1 MTTDHDRIESLVT
14 RYYAAANSKDID
26 GVMACYAVRD
36 PSLLIYD
43 VIPPTPFKGADA
55 VRQDWTGFFSA
66 MHAIH
71 LKPSELEITSEG
83 NLAFSVFTESVDLAT
98 NTGERIGAV

>member
-1 MTTDHDRIESLVT
+1 MTSDHDRIQSLVT

-43 VIPPTPFKGADA
+43 PIPPTPFKGGDA
-55 VRQDWTGFFSA
+55 VRQDWTGFFDALDSPGT
-66 MHAIH
+66 
-71 LKPSELEITSEG
+71 K
-83 NLAFSVFTESVDLAT
+83 
-98 NTGERIGAV
+98 

>member
-14 RYYAAANSKDID
+14 RCYAAANSKDIN

-43 VIPPTPFKGADA
+43 VIPPNSLQGRGCSAARLDGFLLGDA
-55 VRQDWTGFFSA
+55 RDSPET
-66 MHAIH
+66 
-71 LKPSELEITSEG
+71 K
-83 NLAFSVFTESVDLAT
+83 
-98 NTGERIGAV
+98 